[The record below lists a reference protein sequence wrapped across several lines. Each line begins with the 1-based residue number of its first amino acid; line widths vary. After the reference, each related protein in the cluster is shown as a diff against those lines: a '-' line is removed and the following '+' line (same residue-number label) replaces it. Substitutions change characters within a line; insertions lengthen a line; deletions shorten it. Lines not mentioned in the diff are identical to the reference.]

1 MKRLFL
7 LLIVAVM
14 LMPVV
19 GARTV
24 TAAPAEQTIGT
35 GYINTWVFV
44 DYDRNGKYS
53 AGDNGLTDVVVC
65 LRNTKTNVSRCVGTD
80 QGDTW
85 WEDLAPARYAATV
98 DKTTVPAGYKLNSI
112 RCYETVTKKIFKCDT
127 YKSTWRAYANLSN
140 DTRINIFFALVP
152 N

>member
-24 TAAPAEQTIGT
+24 MAAPAEQTIGT
-35 GYINTWVFV
+35 GYIDTWVFV

-53 AGDNGLTDVVVC
+53 AGDNGLSDVNVC
-65 LRNTKTNVSRCVGTD
+65 LRNTKTNWSQCVGTD

-85 WEDLAPARYAATV
+85 WEDLTPARYAATV

-112 RCYETVTKKIFKCDT
+112 GCYSTQTGKKVSCDT
-127 YKSTWRAYANLSN
+127 YKSTWRAYANVTN
-140 DTRINIFFALVP
+140 TTRINIFFALVP

>member
-7 LLIVAVM
+7 LLLMAV
-14 LMPVV
+14 LLLPVL

-24 TAAPAEQTIGT
+24 SASPAGQTIGN
-35 GYINTWVFV
+35 GYIDTWVFV
-44 DYDRNGKYS
+44 DNDRNGIYS
-53 AGDNGLTDVVVC
+53 SGDQGLSDVVVC
-65 LRNTKTNVSRCVGTD
+65 LRNTTTNWNSCVGTD

-85 WEDLAPARYAATV
+85 WEDLPAGRYAATV

-112 RCYETVTKKIFKCDT
+112 RCYHTVLNKKFKCDT
-127 YKSTWRAYANLSN
+127 YKSTWRAYANLKN

-152 N
+152 G

>member
-1 MKRLFL
+1 MKWLFL
-7 LLIVAVM
+7 LLIVAV
-14 LMPVV
+14 LFMPFTS
-19 GARTV
+19 ARTV
-24 TAAPAEQTIGT
+24 MAAPAQQAAGNGMID
-35 GYINTWVFV
+35 TWVIV
-44 DYDRNGKYS
+44 DNDRNGIYS
-53 AGDNGLTDVVVC
+53 TGDVGLSDVVVC
-65 LRNTKTNVSRCVGTD
+65 LRNTRTNWNSCVGTD

-85 WEDLAPARYAATV
+85 WEDLPAGRYAATV

-112 RCYETVTKKIFKCDT
+112 RCYDTVTNKIFKCDT